1 MESYR
6 LLKDLLP
13 YLEAFEKQ
21 GQGNDLMD
29 FSTFLRQELLSPP
42 LSPDEFPDFSISKN
56 HRPEQFSEVEFSTLL
71 VDLYRFG
78 KHYVKKALL
87 LTEINTLE
95 EFGFLASLIKTPGL
109 LKTEIIHLHLME
121 ISSGTEVLKRLIR
134 SGFIHEK
141 QDERDKRAKRL
152 FLTEKGRETI
162 VAAFYEM
169 YKASKIIRGNLTDE
183 ELEHTTQVMEKLSAF
198 HWQIHQRD
206 KASDMEILLD
216 KYINN

>member
-1 MESYR
+1 MERYR

-13 YLEAFEKQ
+13 HLETFEKQ
-21 GQGNDLMD
+21 SQGNDLMD
-29 FSTFLRQELLSPP
+29 FSSFLRKELLSAP
-42 LSPDEFPDFSISKN
+42 LSGDEIPDFTIAKN
-56 HRPEQFSEVEFSTLL
+56 HRPEQFAEVEFSTLL

-152 FLTEKGRETI
+152 FLSEKGRVTI
-162 VAAFYEM
+162 LAAFYEM

-183 ELEHTTQVMEKLSAF
+183 ELAHTTQVMEKLSAF